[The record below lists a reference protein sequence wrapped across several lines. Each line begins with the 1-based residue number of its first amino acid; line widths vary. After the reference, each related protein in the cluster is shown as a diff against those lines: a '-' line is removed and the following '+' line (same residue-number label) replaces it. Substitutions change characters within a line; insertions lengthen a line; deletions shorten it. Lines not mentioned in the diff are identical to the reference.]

1 MTVRRCL
8 SEKIHQA
15 TSPKTKERRLLKER
29 LRHCCR
35 LPSDEHHRLRDDW
48 RDYSEGE
55 RKISNKIMCYRTESL
70 GFFYMIVWGF
80 DKDKKSDRNGNKVE
94 WELSHCHETRC
105 LDRNHKLLKLRWQVS
120 QHDIGIRRSTFNS
133 KWQSHAK
140 NASETSL
147 INQFESCEQQ
157 MLIAEPKDP
166 ALESNWCWKVGPW
179 CLTEAERF

>member
-1 MTVRRCL
+1 MSIIVCVTTDETIVK
-8 SEKIHQA
+8 EKEKSQIKLCVIEQ
-15 TSPKTKERRLLKER
+15 RVW
-29 LRHCCR
+29 
-35 LPSDEHHRLRDDW
+35 D
-48 RDYSEGE
+48 
-55 RKISNKIMCYRTESL
+55 
-70 GFFYMIVWGF
+70 FFIWLFG
-80 DKDKKSDRNGNKVE
+80 DLIRIKKSDRNGNKVE

-179 CLTEAERF
+179 CWMEAERF